1 MSGSPR
7 PVARPPSPDRLDE
20 MLRIANP
27 LGWLTLI
34 LLGLTLVVAVAW
46 SFWSTAAVKVEA
58 RGILLNPGGVIDV
71 PAPAD
76 GRLIARRVEIG
87 DAVERDQIVADIAQP
102 DHAERLQL
110 RQRER
115 DSLRD
120 ERNQLI
126 AFQEQVVAAQVRF
139 ARERASG
146 LRERIDTLTTRGET
160 LAELAANTRAL
171 SDRGISTR
179 ARVLEVESELARN
192 QNDLNEAR
200 GGLVQIA
207 AETEARDT
215 QNARELLANQ
225 IRLDLA
231 ERDIAVL
238 RAVLERSTVVRAPSD
253 GRVSEIAAATGELVR
268 AGAALFRM
276 LPGRGAEDE
285 LVARLYVAGGGG
297 KRVRPGM
304 AAQIVPSTARLQR
317 DGFIEG
323 EVMRVAELPT
333 TPESMQSVLKNSA
346 LVASLTAA
354 GPPYEV
360 LVRLRRDPASPSGFK
375 WSTGRGTATPPEAG
389 TIADAKFVVD
399 RIPLIA
405 LAIPRAETLLGWLR
419 P

>member
-1 MSGSPR
+1 
-7 PVARPPSPDRLDE
+7 

-34 LLGLTLVVAVAW
+34 LLGLAVGVAVVW
-46 SFWSTAAVKVEA
+46 SFWSTAAVKVDA
-58 RGILLNPGGVIDV
+58 HGILLNPGGVIDV

-76 GRLIARRVEIG
+76 GRLLARRVEIG
-87 DAVERDQIVADIAQP
+87 EAVRRDQIVADMAQP
-102 DHAERLQL
+102 EHSERLQS
-110 RQRER
+110 R
-115 DSLRD
+115 LRD
-120 ERNQLI
+120 RESLNDERRQLT
-126 AFQEQVVAAQVRF
+126 AFQEQVVAAQERLAQ
-139 ARERASG
+139 ARANG

-160 LAELAANTRAL
+160 LAELATNTRAL

-179 ARVLEVESELARN
+179 ARVLEVQSELARN
-192 QNDLNEAR
+192 QNDLTEAR
-200 GGLVQIA
+200 GGLVQLA
-207 AETEARDT
+207 AETEARAT

-238 RAVLERSTVVRAPSD
+238 TAVLERNTLVRAPSD
-253 GRVSEIAAATGELVR
+253 GRVSEIAAASGELVR
-268 AGAALFRM
+268 AGAALLRM

-285 LVARLYVAGGGG
+285 LIARLYVSGGGG

-304 AAQIVPSTARLQR
+304 AAQVVPSTARLQR

-360 LVRLRRDPASPSGFK
+360 LVRLRRDPDSPSGFK

-405 LAIPRAETLLGWLR
+405 LVIPRAETVLGWLR